1 MSFIN
6 EYKALG
12 PAPEKTLRFFVSLP
26 PPPPLPQAVSRAG
39 GGAAWN
45 IEARVKRSLRRE
57 HRWPTRG
64 SALPKDCS
72 ATHTRALSV

>member
-26 PPPPLPQAVSRAG
+26 PPPPPSPRPCRGLAVVPLGTSR
-39 GGAAWN
+39 
-45 IEARVKRSLRRE
+45 RV
-57 HRWPTRG
+57 
-64 SALPKDCS
+64 
-72 ATHTRALSV
+72 